1 MTRAHGRRASASGWW
16 HSRVQVLSNQVRVEC
31 SGVGLVDTDLQPLLE
46 YVAAKLQ
53 ELAWWTDGGYAAA
66 DALTLD
72 LSCNPDITDFGI
84 GAWLVPFLKQ
94 WPACRRL
101 KLYQTSIGDASLR
114 ALSSWISE
122 GHASEL
128 HLSDLFGVVGGDAVL
143 YLLREIHRKKKYPY
157 WTSTK
162 GQAASLWLRLEHNG
176 IDQVEELLAKSK
188 QEGISFRVLD
198 RADMRV
204 VRPGTA
210 STKSPAIDL
219 VLFRSQQ
226 QKAAKKEVQDSNA
239 AAGEQLG
246 EKLLTLL
253 NNGQRASPSSGP
265 QQDPQPLSVDEFQL
279 WTMEAREDAE
289 RGDDERNTDT
299 FGDDAL
305 AAGWS
310 FEENLAA
317 NERLADE
324 AARSRW
330 YLAAQTRNALLKT
343 GLNSSPTVLGKHP
356 AEIGSSCSTSEGGTS
371 GPDAEGRSARCKADE
386 PRRKEGVRDA
396 KQEIEE
402 EVNLLLQQKDVLRL
416 SDFDCKVRQWL
427 HAYRTVGGM
436 EYVREAM
443 RMLNAATDAKR
454 RQDVSR
460 WPAYLVVLLKK
471 FHRGISDG
479 KTHIQAD
486 CKTDAATPPSTPEC
500 KAHTPPDCRA
510 EAETPP
516 KRPAELF
523 Q

>member
-1 MTRAHGRRASASGWW
+1 MTRPHGRRDSASGWW
-16 HSRVQVLSNQVRVEC
+16 SSRVYVLSNQVRVEC
-31 SGVGLVDTDLQPLLE
+31 SGVGLGDADLQPLLE
-46 YVAAKLQ
+46 HVATKLQ
-53 ELAWWTDGGYAAA
+53 ELTWWKDCGYMAA

-72 LSCNPDITDFGI
+72 FSCNPNITDFGI

-101 KLYQTSIGDASLR
+101 KLYQTSIGDTSLR

-143 YLLREIHRKKKYPY
+143 HLLREIHQKKKYPY
-157 WTSTK
+157 VTGTK
-162 GQAASLWLRLEHNG
+162 GQAASVWLRLEHNG
-176 IDQVEELLAKSK
+176 IEQVDELLEKVK

-198 RADMRV
+198 RAEMKV

-210 STKSPAIDL
+210 SSKSPAIDL

-226 QKAAKKEVQDSNA
+226 QKAPKMEVQDSA

-246 EKLLTLL
+246 EHLLTLL
-253 NNGQRASPSSGP
+253 NSGQRASPSSGP
-265 QQDPQPLSVDEFQL
+265 QQDPLPLSVDEFQL

-299 FGDDAL
+299 FGHDAL

-317 NERLADE
+317 NARLADK

-330 YLAAQTRNALLKT
+330 CRAQNLR
-343 GLNSSPTVLGKHP
+343 SSPTVSGKHP
-356 AEIGSSCSTSEGGTS
+356 AEMVSSCSTSEGGTS
-371 GPDAEGRSARCKADE
+371 GPDAEGRSSRHKADE
-386 PRRKEGVRDA
+386 PRRKEPVRDA
-396 KQEIEE
+396 KHEIEE
-402 EVNLLLQQKDVLRL
+402 EVLLLLQQKDVLRL

-471 FHRGISDG
+471 FHRGASDG
-479 KTHIQAD
+479 KAHMQAE
-486 CKTDAATPPSTPEC
+486 CKTDVATAPSTPEC
-500 KAHTPPDCRA
+500 KAHSPPECKV

-516 KRPAELF
+516 KRMWLF